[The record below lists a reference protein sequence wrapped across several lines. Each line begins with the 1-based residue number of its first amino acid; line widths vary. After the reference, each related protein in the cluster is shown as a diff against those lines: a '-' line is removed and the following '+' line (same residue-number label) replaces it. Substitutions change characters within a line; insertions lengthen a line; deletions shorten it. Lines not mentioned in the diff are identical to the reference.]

1 MNTSIHALTA
11 IAGELLANASA
22 DLQAAEAQKHYDCE
36 SSSASLIAC
45 AAAEADLTFKTVYKE
60 ALQEELTT
68 VLEKKANAIEVVA
81 EELEYRTETAG
92 EDEPG
97 GTCFIADL
105 EILKFDVEFFGE
117 GAKGQFG
124 GKVGATTGS
133 MKGGLLA

>member
-92 EDEPG
+92 EDMSLVHVYFRELGIVKYAREELYGPID
-97 GTCFIADL
+97 FI
-105 EILKFDVEFFGE
+105 GE
-117 GAKGQFG
+117 
-124 GKVGATTGS
+124 
-133 MKGGLLA
+133 